1 MTSDTGARQF
11 RLETFRVVNFRTFVD
26 EGLEVDPFATVLVGR
41 NDTGK
46 TSLLQALWLYGQVV
60 ANGFRTISAPP
71 ELTGSNTPT
80 EFMATWAEVD
90 NGERYL
96 HEIVCDPKRPRE
108 SLQVRDQRYT
118 WLPTE
123 NRLLTSDRT
132 YHREWTGRHAS
143 LGSVGL
149 SDWLADA
156 GVPRQ
161 ESERLSA
168 TQCFRTPRAQ
178 LFEPTRLAMGVP
190 PEIGGVQLGGAGWI
204 AMLQEIINRRDGSL
218 EDLESRI
225 GELFPFFRR
234 VSVAEERYEVT
245 RRLIGPDRADQDA
258 FAPKRGDH
266 NQFLDR
272 RAERDPVRGVVFEV
286 LPPHGS
292 GDQSPIWIPAAQV
305 SSGLLLCLAYMLVPL
320 STPPGSLIALE
331 EPENG
336 LNPTIATNMM
346 ESFLDLVR
354 ERDQQLIM
362 TTHNPFWLDL
372 VGPSRVRVVVRDEEG
387 SHIRYEPGNFERIR
401 DEGFYLSEIVN
412 LGGPEQ
418 LLEERRSG

>member
-1 MTSDTGARQF
+1 MPSDNGSRQF
-11 RLETFRVVNFRTFVD
+11 RLLTFEAINYRTFVH
-26 EGLEVDPFATVLVGR
+26 EALEVDPLATVLVGR

-46 TSLLQALWLYGQVV
+46 TSLLQALWLYGQIV
-60 ANGFRTISAPP
+60 ANGFRTISETP
-71 ELTGSNTPT
+71 ELTGSSAPT
-80 EFMATWAEVD
+80 EFVAGWADVQS
-90 NGERYL
+90 GETYL
-96 HEIVCDPKRPRE
+96 HGIVCDPKGPRE
-108 SLQVRDQRYT
+108 SLQWREQRYT
-118 WLPTE
+118 WLPAE
-123 NRLLTSDRT
+123 NRLLLSDRAFSPE
-132 YHREWTGRHAS
+132 RIGRYAS
-143 LGSVGL
+143 LGSMSL

-156 GVPRQ
+156 NVPP
-161 ESERLSA
+161 EGAELLSA
-168 TQCFRTPRAQ
+168 TQGFRTPRAQ
-178 LFEPTRLAMGVP
+178 LFEPTRLAMGIP
-190 PEIGGVQLGGAGWI
+190 PGIGGVQPGGAGWT

-218 EDLESRI
+218 EDLEKRI

-234 VSVAEERYEVT
+234 VSVAEETYEVT
-245 RRLIGPDRADQDA
+245 RRLVGPDRLGQDT
-258 FAPKRGDH
+258 FTPKHGDH
-266 NQFLDR
+266 NQLL
-272 RAERDPVRGVVFEV
+272 ERYTAHDAVRGAVFEV

-292 GDQSPIWIPAAQV
+292 ADRSPIWIPAGQV

-320 STPPGSLIALE
+320 SSPPGSLLALE

-336 LNPTIATNMM
+336 LNPTIATKMM

-387 SHIRYEPGNFERIR
+387 SHIRYDPGNFERIR

-418 LLEERRSG
+418 LLEKRRSS